1 MASKSELMLV
11 EGETLVAT
19 LETEMYAQSTNII
32 ANIIAKIVGFIAT
45 LLGSKRWGRL
55 TITDRRI
62 VIEIHQKMF
71 YCFDS
76 AATFSTLMPTA
87 ITSVDYAFAAQLL
100 CFCRKY
106 LFTISTSS
114 GNAYAFVLKGGKN
127 QAIEITN
134 AALSTLLKN
143 R

>member
-1 MASKSELMLV
+1 MASQSELVLV
-11 EGETLVAT
+11 EGETLVAS

-32 ANIIAKIVGFIAT
+32 ANIIAKIIGFIAT
-45 LLGSKRWGRL
+45 ILGFKRWGKL
-55 TITDRRI
+55 AITDRRI
-62 VIEIHQKMF
+62 VIEQHQKIL
-71 YCFDS
+71 YCFDT

-106 LFTISTSS
+106 LFSISTSS
-114 GNAYAFVLKGGKN
+114 GSVYGFVLKGGKN
-127 QAIEITN
+127 QAVEITN
-134 AALSTLLKN
+134 AALRTLLKN

>member
-1 MASKSELMLV
+1 MASQSELMLV
-11 EGETLVAT
+11 DGESLVAS

-32 ANIIAKIVGFIAT
+32 ANIIAKIFGFIAT
-45 LLGSKRWGRL
+45 ILGFKRWGKL

-62 VIEIHQKMF
+62 VIEQHQKML
-71 YCFDS
+71 YCFDT

-87 ITSVDYAFAAQLL
+87 ITSVDYAFAAQIL

-106 LFTISTSS
+106 LFSISTSS
-114 GNAYAFVLKGGKN
+114 GAVYGFVLKGGKN
-127 QAIEITN
+127 QAVEITN
-134 AALSTLLKN
+134 AALKTLLKN